1 MNMPGNDFRTLQI
14 EIVRM
19 RIAFR
24 QCVMRLLKNHGV
36 GISYEMVQVMSSLWR
51 EHGVSQQVLAER
63 TAKGKATL
71 SSLMNNL
78 ERKGYIYRREDPADR
93 RNKLVFM
100 TPEGEAFWHRIL
112 PLLNEQYARLEQH
125 LGLQRIQRMTR
136 ELMEIEDALQKA

>member
-1 MNMPGNDFRTLQI
+1 MKPTGNDFRTLQI
-14 EIVRM
+14 EILRM

-24 QCVMRLLKNHGV
+24 QCVMRVLKNHGV
-36 GISYEMVQVMSSLWR
+36 GISYEMVQVMSTLWR
-51 EHGVSQQVLAER
+51 EQGVSQQVLAER

-78 ERKGYIYRREDPADR
+78 ERKGYICRREDPADR

-100 TPEGEAFWHRIL
+100 TPEGEAFWNQIL

-125 LGLQRIQRMTR
+125 IGLERIQRMTR
-136 ELMEIEDALQKA
+136 ELMEMEDALQKA

>member
-1 MNMPGNDFRTLQI
+1 MKPSGNDFRTLQI
-14 EIVRM
+14 EILRM

-24 QCVMRLLKNHGV
+24 QCVMRVLKNHGV
-36 GISYEMVQVMSSLWR
+36 GISYEMVQVMSTLWR
-51 EHGVSQQVLAER
+51 EQGVSQQVLAER

-78 ERKGYIYRREDPADR
+78 ERKGYICRREDPADR

-100 TPEGEAFWHRIL
+100 TPEGEACWHRIL

-125 LGLQRIQRMTR
+125 IGLERIQRMTR
-136 ELMEIEDALQKA
+136 ELMEMEDALQKA